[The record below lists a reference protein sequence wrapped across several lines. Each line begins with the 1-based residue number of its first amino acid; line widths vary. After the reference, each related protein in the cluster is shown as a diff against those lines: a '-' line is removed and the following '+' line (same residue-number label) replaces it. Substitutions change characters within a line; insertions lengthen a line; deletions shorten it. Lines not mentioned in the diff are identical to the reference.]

1 MVIQDM
7 LRVFIIRIACQKIE
21 YASLLLQPILCCI
34 RNHLS
39 DLTSPSEIDAYKVL
53 VSATTK
59 FLFFTC
65 IFYLFLFSLSGL
77 QIS

>member
-1 MVIQDM
+1 VVIQDM

-39 DLTSPSEIDAYKVL
+39 DLTTSEIDAYKVL